1 MALSDVN
8 ITLNIQNNT
17 NYPQQINIMG
27 NPSNLLDNSNATT
40 EYAWDVT
47 TFTFTNENKISILYR
62 PTNNPRFQCFTFILP
77 NQSIQAVVDALNT
90 LGIGNFTSYVSGG
103 NTYISTYNDNFVF
116 SQLNIFNSNTPQ
128 LYYSWNTS
136 GVGGNNEI
144 KINLVSQVNDANPI
158 VTDGFVGVVAGNI
171 AAVNGTTDSLTTNL
185 LVQDIVSNTIL
196 AQQVI
201 PPSTLFNGGFAILSG
216 RIFLIQVFN

>member
-1 MALSDVN
+1 M
-8 ITLNIQNNT
+8 
-17 NYPQQINIMG
+17 
-27 NPSNLLDNSNATT
+27 
-40 EYAWDVT
+40 
-47 TFTFTNENKISILYR
+47 
-62 PTNNPRFQCFTFILP
+62 
-77 NQSIQAVVDALNT
+77 
-90 LGIGNFTSYVSGG
+90 GIGNFTSYVSGG

-201 PPSTLFNGGFAILSG
+201 PPSTLFNGGFAVLAG
-216 RIFLIQVFN
+216 RIYLIQVFN